1 MQTAIQTT
9 GTFKLNRQIRI
20 ELETMMYSG
29 AVSVYS
35 VLDRLKDSKTIESE
49 RGRTQSSRKR

>member
-35 VLDRLKDSKTIESE
+35 VLDRLKDSKTIELE